1 MLAEKK
7 TFVYISLYGRIRGT
21 YISLCCSYLIFLF
34 NEATDLKTL
43 PCYLVF
49 LITIEMGIYFRSTVA
64 RPAKNT
70 KRNNYSSVYLQVLS
84 PKVLL
89 F

>member
-43 PCYLVF
+43 TLLSCF
-49 LITIEMGIYFRSTVA
+49 LD
-64 RPAKNT
+64 
-70 KRNNYSSVYLQVLS
+70 NN
-84 PKVLL
+84 
-89 F
+89 